1 MAINPYSTQC
11 IDMDDLKAVQQ
22 ALQGAHLTQGPLAEQ
37 FEGALA
43 DYLGVKHVVVCTS
56 ATTALFMLYHAL
68 DLAHSKVIT
77 TPLSFVATAS
87 MLLANHAT
95 PIFCDIGQD
104 GNINPALLENC
115 LESGVKAVV
124 GVDYGGASVD
134 VESIKAFCT
143 KHGLLFLSDSSHAF
157 GGEYAGVKIGALADA
172 SVFSFHA
179 IKSITTAEGGAVAT
193 NDSTLYKRLKL
204 LISHGVKKDG
214 WDTEVQSLG
223 FNFRMNELQAALG
236 LSQLKKVDIFIAK
249 REEIAC
255 LYDDLFKDN
264 PYFTCLH
271 ATLDPKIKSTNH
283 LYPILLKP
291 SLWGQKTQI
300 LDALL
305 KAQMGVQVHYKPI
318 HTFKLYQD
326 LLGKQILPK
335 AQSFYKAE
343 ISLPCHQKM
352 SLEQVKESAT
362 KVLEILQA
370 QSKAVGDHA

>member
-1 MAINPYSTQC
+1 MNPYSTQC
-11 IDMDDLKAVQQ
+11 IDTDDLKAVQQ
-22 ALQGAHLTQGPLAEQ
+22 ALQGAHLAQGPLVER

-68 DLAHSKVIT
+68 DLANAKVIT

-87 MLLANHAT
+87 MLLANRAT

-115 LESGVKAVV
+115 LESGIKAVV
-124 GVDYGGASVD
+124 SVDYGGASVD
-134 VESIKAFCT
+134 IEAIKSFCA
-143 KHGLLFLSDSSHAF
+143 KHSLLFLSDSSHAF
-157 GGEYAGVKIGALADA
+157 GGEYCGAKIGGLADA

-179 IKSITTAEGGAVAT
+179 IKSITTAEGGAIAT
-193 NDSTLYKRLKL
+193 NDGALYTRLKL
-204 LISHGVKKDG
+204 LISHGVEKNG

-236 LSQLKKVDIFIAK
+236 LSQLKKVDAFIAK

-255 LYDDLFKDN
+255 LYDHLFKDN

-271 ATLDPKIKSTNH
+271 ATLSPKIKSANH

-291 SLWGQKTQI
+291 HLWEKKTLI
-300 LDALL
+300 LDMLVQ
-305 KAQMGVQVHYKPI
+305 AQMGVQVHYKPI

-326 LLGKQILPK
+326 LLGTQGLPK
-335 AQSFYKAE
+335 AQDFYKAE
-343 ISLPCHQKM
+343 ISLPCHTKM
-352 SLEQVKESAT
+352 SLEQATDSAK
-362 KVLEILQA
+362 KVLSILKSVA
-370 QSKAVGDHA
+370 ESC